1 VAAGPVAIL
10 PALPF
15 LRSSRTLTVTIP
27 LLEPVLHDDMQAVDR
42 VLRESL
48 ASDVALI
55 RRVAEYIVGGGGK
68 RLRPALLLLAAR
80 ACGYAGPHRH
90 TLAAVIEMIHTA
102 TLLHDDVVDESSLRR
117 GHATAN
123 AMFGNAASVLVGDFL
138 YSRAFQMMVE
148 ADDIRV
154 MRVLADAT
162 NTIAGGEV
170 LQLMGSHDPE
180 VDEARYLE
188 VIRRKTA
195 KLFEAAA
202 QLGAVLGHADA
213 AIEDALARYGMHL
226 GTAFQLIDDVL
237 DYSGDHEAIG
247 KNLGDDLAEG
257 NPTLPLIRALR
268 VGSAADVALI
278 RDALQRGRLDDFKP
292 VVEALA
298 RTDALDYARGCAE
311 TESAHASACL
321 AALPDSPA
329 RETLLELSA
338 FAVERTY

>member
-1 VAAGPVAIL
+1 MLV
-10 PALPF
+10 
-15 LRSSRTLTVTIP
+15 
-27 LLEPVLHDDMQAVDR
+27 VDR

-55 RRVAEYIVGGGGK
+55 RQVSEHIVGGGGK
-68 RLRPALLLLAAR
+68 RLRPALLLLTAR
-80 ACGYAGPHRH
+80 ACGYTGTHHH
-90 TLAAVIEMIHTA
+90 TLAAVVEMIHTA

-123 AMFGNAASVLVGDFL
+123 ALFGNAASVLVGDFL
-138 YSRAFQMMVE
+138 YSRAFQLIVSV
-148 ADDIRV
+148 DS
-154 MRVLADAT
+154 MRALHILSDAT
-162 NTIAGGEV
+162 NVIAEGEV
-170 LQLMGSHDPE
+170 LQLLNSGNPDVE
-180 VDEARYLE
+180 EGAYLD

-202 QLGAVLGHADA
+202 QLGAMLAEADP
-213 AIEDALARYGMHL
+213 AIEDALAHYGAHL

-257 NPTLPLIRALR
+257 KPTLPLIRAMQ
-268 VGSAADVALI
+268 VGSAADAALI
-278 RDALQRGRLDDFKP
+278 RDALERGRLDDFKP

-298 RTDALDYARGCAE
+298 RTDALDYAHRCAQA
-311 TESAHASACL
+311 ESAYASSCL
-321 AALPDSPA
+321 AALADSPA
-329 RETLLELSA
+329 RQTLLKLAA